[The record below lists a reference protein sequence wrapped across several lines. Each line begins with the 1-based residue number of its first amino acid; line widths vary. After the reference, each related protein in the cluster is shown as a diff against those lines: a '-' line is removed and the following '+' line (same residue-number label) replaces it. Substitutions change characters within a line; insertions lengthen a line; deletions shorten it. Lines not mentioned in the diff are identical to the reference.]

1 MKKPSFATRCN
12 ADLID
17 QNYDIWLNNPDDLDS
32 EWHAFFEG
40 FILGREAPINP
51 NIEKDRNSSFHKA
64 RLQAKASGAIYAYRN
79 LGHTEA
85 TLDPLNNQIRKNPRL
100 NLDRL
105 GLSEDDFQEEVDTG
119 NYLGG
124 KLTKVGQLLDQL
136 KKTYCRNIGV
146 EYLHIQETE
155 KRRWLQKRMEPH
167 YNEPNYD
174 TVKQVHILKKII
186 EAERF
191 EGFLQTRFIGQKRFS
206 LEGAETAIAC
216 IDAIIER
223 CPELGIKEIVMGMAH
238 RGRLNVLANIF
249 RKSHQFIFNEF
260 SENYLPET
268 SHGSGDVKYHL
279 GYDNLVKTT
288 NGSEVLLHL
297 AANPSHL
304 EAVNPVVQ
312 GRTRALQRLSD
323 DLPERK
329 KVLPI
334 LVHGDAAIA
343 GQGIVSETFNFSKL
357 KGYQTGGTVHL
368 VINNQIGFTTDPK
381 DARSTL
387 YCTAVGKMVDTPV
400 FHVNGD
406 DPLAVVYVTELALE
420 YRQHFGEDAIVD
432 MYCYRKHGHNES
444 DEPAFTQPQLYEKI
458 KAHPCV
464 SKILGEKM
472 IKDGLLA
479 EGAIQK
485 IKNEVNKKLQV
496 AYDQSKELQNNKN
509 VQKSFIESNAEFQ
522 PIYNFNPVKT
532 AVNKK
537 QLSKIA
543 ERILTTPES
552 FTPNPKIKRQL
563 TNKYKAFL
571 NKKPL
576 DWALG
581 ESLAFGTLL
590 AEGINVRLSGQDCE
604 RGTFS
609 HRHSTIRDIK
619 TEEVYTP
626 LNHIQ
631 EGQATYCVHNSLLS
645 EAGVLGFEYGYSLDY
660 KLMLGLWE
668 AQFGDFANGAQ
679 VIFDQFIASSESKWG
694 RISGLVMLLPHGYEG
709 QGPEH
714 SSARLERYLQ
724 ACAENNIQVCN
735 VTSPAQYFHLL
746 RRQMHRIFTKPLIVM
761 APKSLLR
768 HKACVSPIEDFTKGS
783 FQEILDDVTDSSK
796 VKRVIFCSGK
806 IYYDLL
812 EYRHENALLDTAIIR
827 LEQLY
832 PVNKRLLRKIIQRY
846 KNASDMVW
854 CQEEPQNMGA
864 YYFINPYISQ
874 ILQKDSLIYIGRK
887 PSASPATGALKV
899 HQREQAKIVKNAF
912 SNQVSTLI

>member
-1 MKKPSFATRCN
+1 MKNSSFASHCN

-17 QNYDIWLNNPDDLDS
+17 QYYNIWLSNPDDLDP
-32 EWHAFFEG
+32 EWRAFFEG
-40 FILGREAPINP
+40 FMLGKETPVNLDEQNGI
-51 NIEKDRNSSFHKA
+51 DSSFHKA

-85 TLDPLNNQIRKNPRL
+85 TLDPLHSETRKNPRL
-100 NLDRL
+100 RLDRL
-105 GLSEDDFQEEVDTG
+105 GISEEDFEEEVDTG

-124 KLTKVGQLLDQL
+124 KPTKVGQLLDQL
-136 KKTYCRNIGV
+136 KKTYCRNIGI

-167 YNEPNYD
+167 YNEPDYD
-174 TVKQVHILKKII
+174 TSKQIHILKKII

-191 EGFLQTRFIGQKRFS
+191 EGFLQSRFIGQKRFS
-206 LEGAETAIAC
+206 LEGGETAIAC
-216 IDAIIER
+216 IDGIIEK

-249 RKSHQFIFNEF
+249 KKSNRFIFNEF
-260 SENYLPET
+260 TENYLPKT

-288 NGSEVLLHL
+288 KGDEVLLHL

-312 GRTRALQRLSD
+312 GRTRALQRLSN

-334 LVHGDAAIA
+334 LIHGDAAIA

-387 YCTAVGKMVDTPV
+387 YCTAVGKMVDAPV

-444 DEPAFTQPQLYEKI
+444 DEPAFTQPQLYQKI
-458 KAHPCV
+458 KAHPSV
-464 SKILGEKM
+464 SKILSERM

-479 EGAIQK
+479 KDEVQK
-485 IKNEVNKKLQV
+485 IKGQVNQDLQA
-496 AYDQSKELQNNKN
+496 AYDKSKELQGNLNS
-509 VQKSFIESNAEFQ
+509 QKSFVESNAEFQ
-522 PIYNFNPVKT
+522 PIYNFNLVKT
-532 AVNKK
+532 AVTRKE
-537 QLSKIA
+537 LSKIA
-543 ERILTTPES
+543 ERILTIPES
-552 FTPNPKIKRQL
+552 FTPNAKIKRQL
-563 TNKYKAFL
+563 TNKYKSFL
-571 NKKPL
+571 DKQPL

-609 HRHSTIRDIK
+609 HRHSTIRDIE

-631 EGQATYCVHNSLLS
+631 KEQATYCVHNSLLS

-660 KLMLGLWE
+660 KRMLGLWE

-735 VTSPAQYFHLL
+735 VTTPAQYFHLL
-746 RRQMHRIFTKPLIVM
+746 RRQMHRTFTKPLVIM

-768 HKACVSPIEDFTKGS
+768 HKACVSPIENFTKGT
-783 FQEILDDVTDSSK
+783 FQEILDDSVSNLGIE
-796 VKRVIFCSGK
+796 RVIFCSGK

-812 EYRHENALLDTAIIR
+812 EYRKSNNVVDTAIVR
-827 LEQLY
+827 FEQLY
-832 PVNKRLLRKIIQRY
+832 PINKRLLRKIIQRY
-846 KNASDMVW
+846 KEANHIVW

-864 YYFINPYISQ
+864 YNFINPYLSQ
-874 ILQKDSLIYIGRK
+874 ITQKDKLIYIGRK

-899 HQREQAKIVKNAF
+899 HQKEQSKIVKNAF
-912 SNQVSTLI
+912 SNPLTTLV

>member
-1 MKKPSFATRCN
+1 MKNPSFASRCN
-12 ADLID
+12 VDLID
-17 QNYDIWLNNPDDLDS
+17 QYYQIWLNSPNDLDS
-32 EWHAFFEG
+32 DWRAFFEG
-40 FILGREAPINP
+40 FVLGKE
-51 NIEKDRNSSFHKA
+51 NSFETSGSKGIDTTFHKA

-85 TLDPLNNQIRKNPRL
+85 SLDPLNTGIRTNPRL
-100 NLDRL
+100 SLDRL
-105 GLSEDDFQEEVDTG
+105 GISEKDFEEEVDTG

-124 KLTKVGQLLDQL
+124 KPTKVGQLLDQL

-155 KRRWLQKRMEPH
+155 KRRWLQKKMEPH
-167 YNEPNYD
+167 YNKPDYEAN
-174 TVKQVHILKKII
+174 KQIHILKKII

-191 EGFLQTRFIGQKRFS
+191 EGFLQSRFIGQKRFS
-206 LEGAETAIAC
+206 LEGGETAIAC
-216 IDAIIER
+216 IDAIIEK
-223 CPELGIKEIVMGMAH
+223 CPSMGIKEIVMGMAH

-249 RKSHQFIFNEF
+249 QKSHRFIFNEF
-260 SENYLPET
+260 AENYLPKT

-288 NGSEVLLHL
+288 SGDEVLLHL

-312 GRTRALQRLSD
+312 GRTRALQRLSN

-334 LVHGDAAIA
+334 LIHGDAAIA

-444 DEPAFTQPQLYEKI
+444 DEPAFTQPQLYQKI
-458 KAHPCV
+458 KAHPSV
-464 SKILGEKM
+464 SQILSEKM
-472 IKDGLLA
+472 IKDGFLA
-479 EGAIQK
+479 KEGIQK
-485 IKNEVNKKLQV
+485 IRDEVNQNLQV
-496 AYDQSKELQNNKN
+496 AYDKSKELQNNKSH
-509 VQKSFIESNAEFQ
+509 QKSFIESNAEFQ
-522 PIYNFNPVKT
+522 PIYNFKPVKT
-532 AVNKK
+532 AVTRK

-543 ERILTTPES
+543 ERILSIPES
-552 FTPNPKIKRQL
+552 FTPNPKIKQQL
-563 TNKYKAFL
+563 TNKYKSFL
-571 NKKPL
+571 DEQPL

-590 AEGINVRLSGQDCE
+590 SEEINVRLSGQDCE

-609 HRHSTIRDIK
+609 HRHSTIRDIE

-631 EGQATYCVHNSLLS
+631 EKQATYCVHNSLLS

-660 KLMLGLWE
+660 KRMLGLWE

-724 ACAENNIQVCN
+724 ACAEDNIQVCN
-735 VTSPAQYFHLL
+735 VTTPAQYFHLL
-746 RRQMHRIFTKPLIVM
+746 RRQMHRSFTKPLVVM

-768 HKACVSPIEDFTKGS
+768 HKACVSPIENFTKGT
-783 FQEILDDVTDSSK
+783 FQEIIDDAIDNSAVE
-796 VKRVIFCSGK
+796 RVILCSGK

-812 EYRHENALLDTAIIR
+812 EYRKKSAFIQTAIVR
-827 LEQLY
+827 VEQLY
-832 PVNKRLLRKIIQRY
+832 PMNKRLLKKIIQRY
-846 KNASDMVW
+846 KQANYTVW

-864 YYFINPYISQ
+864 YNFIDLNLSE
-874 ILQKDSLIYIGRK
+874 ILQKNNLIYIGRK

-899 HQREQAKIVKNAF
+899 HQKEQSKIVKDAF
-912 SNQVSTLI
+912 CNKYNTLI

>member
-1 MKKPSFATRCN
+1 MKNPSFASRCN
-12 ADLID
+12 VDLID
-17 QNYDIWLNNPDDLDS
+17 QYYKIWLNSPNNLDS
-32 EWHAFFEG
+32 EWRAFFEG
-40 FILGREAPINP
+40 FMLGKETSFETDESGGI
-51 NIEKDRNSSFHKA
+51 DTTFHKA

-85 TLDPLNNQIRKNPRL
+85 SLDPLNIGIRTNPRL
-100 NLDRL
+100 SLDRL
-105 GLSEDDFQEEVDTG
+105 GISEKDFEEEVDTG

-124 KLTKVGQLLDQL
+124 KPTKVGQLLDQL

-155 KRRWLQKRMEPH
+155 KRRWLQKKMEPH
-167 YNEPNYD
+167 YNKPDYD
-174 TVKQVHILKKII
+174 ANKQIHILKKII

-206 LEGAETAIAC
+206 LEGGETAIAC
-216 IDAIIER
+216 IDAIIEK
-223 CPELGIKEIVMGMAH
+223 CPSMGIKEIVMGMAH

-249 RKSHQFIFNEF
+249 QKSHRFIFNEF
-260 SENYLPET
+260 AENYLPET

-288 NGSEVLLHL
+288 SGDDVLLHL

-312 GRTRALQRLSD
+312 GRTRALQRLSN

-334 LVHGDAAIA
+334 LIHGDAAIA

-444 DEPAFTQPQLYEKI
+444 DEPAFTQPQLYQKI
-458 KAHPCV
+458 KAHPSV
-464 SKILGEKM
+464 SKILSEKM
-472 IKDGLLA
+472 IKDGFLA
-479 EGAIQK
+479 KEGIQK
-485 IKNEVNKKLQV
+485 IKDEVNQNLQV
-496 AYDQSKELQNNKN
+496 AYDNSKELQNNKN
-509 VQKSFIESNAEFQ
+509 YQKSFIESNAEFQ
-522 PIYNFNPVKT
+522 PIYNFKPVET
-532 AVNKK
+532 AVNRK

-543 ERILTTPES
+543 ERILSIPES

-563 TNKYKAFL
+563 TNKYKSFL
-571 NKKPL
+571 DKQPL

-609 HRHSTIRDIK
+609 HRHSTIRDIE
-619 TEEVYTP
+619 TEEIYTP

-631 EGQATYCVHNSLLS
+631 EEQATYCVHNSLLS

-660 KLMLGLWE
+660 KRMLGLWE

-724 ACAENNIQVCN
+724 ACAEDNIQVCN
-735 VTSPAQYFHLL
+735 VTTPAQYFHLL
-746 RRQMHRIFTKPLIVM
+746 RRQMHRSFTKPLVVM

-768 HKACVSPIEDFTKGS
+768 HKACVSPIGNFTKGT
-783 FQEILDDVTDSSK
+783 FQEILDDAIDNSTVE
-796 VKRVIFCSGK
+796 RVILCSGK

-812 EYRHENALLDTAIIR
+812 DYRKKSALIQTAIVR
-827 LEQLY
+827 VEQLY
-832 PVNKRLLRKIIQRY
+832 PMNKRLFKKIIQRY
-846 KNASDMVW
+846 KQANYIVW

-864 YYFINPYISQ
+864 YNFINLYLSE
-874 ILQKDSLIYIGRK
+874 ILQKNDLIYIGRK
-887 PSASPATGALKV
+887 SSASPATGALKV
-899 HQREQAKIVKNAF
+899 HQKEQSKIVKDAF
-912 SNQVSTLI
+912 CNKYNTLI